1 MRPAAGLL
9 TVVAAAAVAA
19 ALVAVADAPEAG
31 LQTAA
36 ILLAVGLPALAAGR
50 LLEARR
56 ARGGSLGGFLRF
68 AAALAVAQS
77 LVIAAAFAG
86 LMFLGGHD
94 AMLLAVVAVFSGVVA
109 VAATAPLARGV
120 LRDVAAIRDGLDAV
134 GRGERDVRVVARG
147 ADELGAVAGAA
158 TAMAGRLVAQEEA
171 RRALLAAISHDLRT
185 PITSLRLLTDA
196 LREEVIPDA
205 ERRVA
210 LERMDRH
217 LRRLSGLIDDLFD
230 LARLEAGDVT
240 WSPQRVRLPVLV
252 GEIVDAL
259 RPEAEAGGVD
269 VRSRIPDDLSPV
281 SADPER
287 LQRVLFNLLHN
298 AIRHT
303 PADGEVVVL
312 AEPRPEQLEIEV
324 ADTGTGIA
332 AAAQPRVF
340 EPFFR
345 GGDAAARTGAG
356 AGLGLAIA
364 RAIVEAHGG
373 RIWLEPA
380 SGGTRVRFS
389 LRYADA
395 AGGPRGGAG
404 T

>member
-1 MRPAAGLL
+1 MP
-9 TVVAAAAVAA
+9 
-19 ALVAVADAPEAG
+19 
-31 LQTAA
+31 
-36 ILLAVGLPALAAGR
+36 
-50 LLEARR
+50 
-56 ARGGSLGGFLRF
+56 
-68 AAALAVAQS
+68 
-77 LVIAAAFAG
+77 
-86 LMFLGGHD
+86 
-94 AMLLAVVAVFSGVVA
+94 
-109 VAATAPLARGV
+109 
-120 LRDVAAIRDGLDAV
+120 V

-158 TAMAGRLVAQEEA
+158 TAMAGRLAAQEEA

-185 PITSLRLLTDA
+185 PITSLRLLTDG
-196 LREEVIPDA
+196 LREEVITGRRA
-205 ERRVA
+205 EGRARADGPAPAPAQRPHRRSPSTSPA
-210 LERMDRH
+210 SRPATSPG
-217 LRRLSGLIDDLFD
+217 RR
-230 LARLEAGDVT
+230 E
-240 WSPQRVRLPVLV
+240 RVRLPVLV

-269 VRSRIPDDLSPV
+269 VRSRIPDDLLPV

-312 AEPRPEQLEIEV
+312 AEPRPERLEIEV

-404 T
+404 P